1 MRSILVTGGS
11 GYFGHGFVRAALD
24 RGAERVCVFSRGE
37 YQQALMRREFD
48 NDARLRFFI
57 GDVRSQDRLEEAM
70 DGIDVVV
77 HAAALK
83 RIEVGFYNP
92 DEMFATNIDGTRN
105 VIRAAKRAGVRKVI
119 GLSSDKAF
127 EPCSAYGISKAG
139 AECLM
144 LAANNTR
151 GASGPIFAA
160 VRYGNVWNST
170 GSIVPTWR
178 ARIASGGVDL
188 PVTDPDCTRFFMR
201 RDEAVE
207 LVLKTAETMRGGE
220 LAIPALPA
228 FRVGDL
234 AEAFGLPMSEMG
246 LSAFEK
252 KHESMGP
259 GNSSDRARRMSV
271 AELQEALCE
280 A

>member
-1 MRSILVTGGS
+1 MSVLITGGS
-11 GYFGHGFVRAALD
+11 GYFGQGCTRELLA
-24 RGAERVCVFSRGE
+24 RGVERVCIYSRNE
-37 YQQALMRREFD
+37 YSQHLMRQAFN
-48 NDARLRFFI
+48 NDSRLRFFV

-70 DGIDVVV
+70 EGIELVV

-92 DEMFATNIDGTRN
+92 NEMFATNIDGTRN
-105 VIRAAKRAGVRKVI
+105 VIRAAKRAGVRKVV

-151 GASGPIFAA
+151 GATGPLFAA

-178 ARIASGGVDL
+178 SRIAAGGVDL
-188 PVTDPDCTRFFMR
+188 PVTDPDCTRFFMTR
-201 RDEAVE
+201 KEAVE
-207 LVLKTAETMRGGE
+207 LVLDTADGMRGGE
-220 LAIPALPA
+220 LSIPELPA

-234 AEAFGLPMSEMG
+234 ASAFGLPVSITG
-246 LSAFEK
+246 LSGFEK
-252 KHESMGP
+252 KHESMNH

-271 AELQEALCE
+271 AELEEALCHG
-280 A
+280 

>member
-1 MRSILVTGGS
+1 MKSILVTGGA
-11 GYFGHGFVRAALD
+11 GFFGRGFVREALD
-24 RGAERVCVFSRGE
+24 RGAERVCIFSRGE

-48 NDARLRFFI
+48 DDSRLRWFI

-139 AECLM
+139 AECLI

-178 ARIASGGVDL
+178 ARIAGGGVDL
-188 PVTDPDCTRFFMR
+188 PVTDPECTRFFMR
-201 RDEAVE
+201 RAEAVE
-207 LVLKTAETMRGGE
+207 LVMETADTMRGGE

-234 AEAFGLPMSEMG
+234 AAAFGLPMALTG
-246 LSAFEK
+246 LSEFEK

-271 AELQEALCE
+271 AELREALCE